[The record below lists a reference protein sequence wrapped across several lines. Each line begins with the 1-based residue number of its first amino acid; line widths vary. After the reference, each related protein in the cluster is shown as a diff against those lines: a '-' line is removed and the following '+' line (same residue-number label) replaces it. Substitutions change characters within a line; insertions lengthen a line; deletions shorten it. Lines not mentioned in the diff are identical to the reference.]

1 MIILGR
7 FYGRFF
13 LILQIATTLAASH
26 DNIHASSLWAAGCE
40 HLPLLT
46 AISHILRVP
55 KSSFRLILL
64 LLLVL
69 LVVAGAG
76 AETAAGY
83 SLGFFCV
90 CFVLRGVLALGPEH
104 LEGVATVVAGS

>member
-64 LLLVL
+64 LVL
-69 LVVAGAG
+69 LVAGAG
-76 AETAAGY
+76 AETSAGY